1 MKSRKSRHPHFKER
15 SFGISVGSVLLLIAA
30 YMIVGA
36 EQLRLGIW
44 HGRITAPEITAGIGA
59 VLLILGLTKPL
70 LLKWP
75 SAVWWKFAMVLGYVN
90 ARVILTMAFAIV
102 FVPLGVTWRLIGR
115 DPLATRRAS
124 FPGWT
129 AYPARYRSRDH
140 FTKMY

>member
-1 MKSRKSRHPHFKER
+1 MTRKHQHPHFKER
-15 SFGISVGSVLLLIAA
+15 SFGISVGTVLLLVAA
-30 YMIVGA
+30 YS
-36 EQLRLGIW
+36 IW
-44 HGRITAPEITAGIGA
+44 RGRMTVAEITGGIGA
-59 VLLILGLTKPL
+59 VLVVLGLTRPT

-90 ARVILTMAFAIV
+90 ARVILTIAFAIV
-102 FVPLGVTWRLIGR
+102 FVPLGLLWRLIGR
-115 DPLATRRAS
+115 DPLANRRSS